1 MNHME
6 TDRAANGE
14 QEALGK
20 IQDLASQAAETMRG
34 ILENPKAS
42 IYTQI
47 QVIGKV
53 LERTYGKPETTMRI
67 RNAMDAEEQSMAR
80 MERIIKGAFLID
92 PQPQSAQLRT
102 AELA

>member
-1 MNHME
+1 MMSDQTGVFPAWIFLRGGFLAMNHME

-53 LERTYGKPETTMRI
+53 LERT
-67 RNAMDAEEQSMAR
+67 
-80 MERIIKGAFLID
+80 
-92 PQPQSAQLRT
+92 
-102 AELA
+102 

>member
-1 MNHME
+1 MKHME

-53 LERTYGKPETTMRI
+53 LERTYGKPETMLNLEAAGSNLDEERENIHRI
-67 RNAMDAEEQSMAR
+67 L
-80 MERIIKGAFLID
+80 ERIQI
-92 PQPQSAQLRT
+92 
-102 AELA
+102 